1 VNLLLDTHAF
11 IWMLEAP
18 EKLSKKVIEA
28 YQDAANTLYVSV
40 ASLWEIQIKTANGK
54 LEMEIPLT
62 QLVREQLQG
71 ERYRLLDIQAPHV
84 LELNALPRL
93 HGDPFDRVLMAQSRV
108 ERFPLVSIDGVFDQ
122 YPVER
127 FW

>member
-1 VNLLLDTHAF
+1 MNLLLDTHAF

-18 EKLSKKVIEA
+18 EKLSQKVIDA
-28 YQDAANTLYVSV
+28 HQDAASVLYVSE
-40 ASLWEIQIKTANGK
+40 ASLWEIQIKTASGK
-54 LEMEIPLT
+54 LEMEIPLA
-62 QLVREQLQG
+62 QIVREQLQD
-71 ERYRLLDIQAPHV
+71 ERYRVLDIRAAHV
-84 LELNALPRL
+84 LELDALPRL

-108 ERFPLVSIDGVFDQ
+108 EGLPLASIDGVFDQ